1 MLRKLKNIRADLPGY
16 MLNSVYFITILQSS
30 IKISWANFQLPPPSR
45 KESAPY
51 AYDMEH

>member
-16 MLNSVYFITILQSS
+16 MLNSVYFITILH
-30 IKISWANFQLPPPSR
+30 KNQLGKFSTAPSR